1 MSTQSRDFAHRTAV
15 EVYGAFV
22 DECVVAHVGKD
33 RVGVPAK
40 TSAGKIDGRPVRLVT
55 ISGKGGWSSDP
66 ILAARWAGNDNISLL
81 DHQLSVARGS
91 LMFWLADAPRPW
103 SSEADLVEIE
113 RLAYAVV
120 CIAFLHDID
129 KDLGLRRGE
138 EIGEDAVAERMRR
151 YGIDDFLVGHRLRI
165 SPAAMLNYLEEVE
178 GTQAARSRAAPDYD
192 RRIAATCRYVELADK
207 LEGIFTSRESD
218 AGIDGI
224 LASLS
229 DPDRWPVLQDTAL
242 KQWDKV
248 EVHDHLHVFLL
259 DRFQHALSNACKEV
273 TGRLP
278 LIEIV
283 HDGRLLGAIPQEHAD
298 AIKDLALD
306 RFLHALPYGLRFSV
320 NNRLAC
326 EFTGGAASWQAC
338 RDVMRRTGDWRPFAN
353 LLALPRSFA
362 GAHRQEID
370 GLFEAAGMSSSWSAF
385 DGGAGATV
393 KPALDHPGGDARD
406 LDMAPAHA
414 LAFLVIVLNHTDAK
428 RKGGAPDAEVREKEL
443 LGLLNAEGRQPPP
456 VVAAAPAKDGRTRR
470 VLLAL
475 WTVSEIWQLAEE
487 DPNEAQELLD
497 RVVGREG
504 LAGIWLEGDDSR
516 RGLAAQVADVSSD
529 IVNALR
535 QRFSAYL
542 NGNAAQPF
550 DLDGSAKRC
559 ILCNEPVSTSRR
571 VNTASRAHG
580 IKSSAFSGRDARND
594 HLASPSGDT
603 HLCPVCLAESQLR
616 RQAQEEFKGS
626 GDLPPLIS
634 SPATT
639 GLFGGL
645 AYQHE
650 GAETS
655 MGLND
660 LNRLDVRKG
669 AVYDGLDCQTRRIR
683 VARLETLP
691 NKDEELVAQ
700 LRMMLTA
707 ARRLGRP
714 IHIFCGSPRRHPG
727 IFFFDALPAWLRR
740 LLGGDSLRIEQLGE
754 ALSRLGLFEH
764 LATKPGL
771 GVEWARQ
778 LADPD
783 SRVKLG
789 VLCVSWG
796 LAVDRRGSG
805 NADHAWSLIE
815 SRTRIQALS
824 LIRNT
829 GGEPV
834 NLKDNQDPLIRLAW
848 LATRIQKRVGIGAS
862 SNKQLLCWKT
872 ALDFYAGAESST
884 TSDRTALIL
893 GLAGTLEAELT
904 RKNDAAARKHRE
916 DEFKRGPG
924 RNREGESLDEA
935 CITFAEHF
943 SDKVWP
949 EIFNSREPASREQR
963 RAAAIYRF
971 ALLEAYRERGIA
983 ESEGSVAD
991 DDGPHASSG

>member
-1 MSTQSRDFAHRTAV
+1 MTVQARDFAHRTAV

-22 DECVVAHVGKD
+22 DECLVRHVGED
-33 RVGVPAK
+33 RADAPAK
-40 TSAGKIDGRPVRLVT
+40 ASAGKIDGRPVRLVT
-55 ISGKGGWSSDP
+55 ISGKGGWSKDP
-66 ILAARWAGNDNISLL
+66 ILAARWSNNDNISLL
-81 DHQLSVARGS
+81 DHLLSVARGS
-91 LMFWLADAPRPW
+91 LMFWLTDAPRSW
-103 SSEADLVEIE
+103 SSEADLAEIG

-138 EIGEDAVAERMRR
+138 EIGEEAVAERMRR

-165 SPAAMLNYLEEVE
+165 SPAAMLNYIEEVE
-178 GTQAARSRAAPDYD
+178 GSQAARSRAAPDYD
-192 RRIAATCRYVELADK
+192 RRIATTCRYIELADK
-207 LEGIFTSRESD
+207 LEGIFTSRASG
-218 AGIDGI
+218 AGVDGVI
-224 LASLS
+224 ASLGA
-229 DPDRWPVLQDTAL
+229 PNRWPVLQDTTL

-248 EVHDHLHVFLL
+248 EVHDYLHIFLL
-259 DRFQHALSNACKEV
+259 DRFQHALSTACKEIA
-273 TGRLP
+273 GRLP

-283 HDGRLLGAIPQEHAD
+283 HDGRLLSAIPQEHST

-306 RFLHALPYGLRFSV
+306 RFLQNLPYGLRFSV

-338 RDVMRRTGDWRPFAN
+338 RDIMQRTGDWRQHFAN
-353 LLALPRSFA
+353 LLALPKPFA
-362 GAHRQEID
+362 KKHQQDID
-370 GLFEAAGMSSSWSAF
+370 ELFEVAGMSSSWSPF
-385 DGGAGATV
+385 DGAGATA
-393 KPALDHPGGDARD
+393 KPALDHPGGDAGD

-414 LAFLVIVLNHTDAK
+414 LVFLVIVLNHVDVK
-428 RKGGAPDAEVREKEL
+428 RKDRAPVVGVRESEL
-443 LGLLNAEGRQPPP
+443 LSLLYAEDRQPPP
-456 VVAAAPAKDGRTRR
+456 VVGAVPVKDGRARR

-475 WTVSEIWQLAEE
+475 WTVSEIWQLA
-487 DPNEAQELLD
+487 DDDRDEAQELLD

-504 LAGIWLEGDDSR
+504 LVGLWLEGNDR
-516 RGLAAQVADVSSD
+516 RPGLATQVADESSE

-542 NGNAAQPF
+542 NGCVSRPF
-550 DLDGSAKRC
+550 DLDGPTKRC
-559 ILCNEPVSTSRR
+559 ILCNEPVSTVRR

-580 IKSSAFSGRDARND
+580 IKSSAFSGRDGRND

-616 RQAQEEFKGS
+616 RQAQAEFKGS
-626 GDLPPLIS
+626 RDLPPLIS

-669 AVYDGLDCQTRRIR
+669 AVYGGLDCQIRRIR

-691 NKDEELVAQ
+691 NRDEELVAQ
-700 LRMMLTA
+700 LRMTLIA
-707 ARRLGRP
+707 IRRTGRP
-714 IHIFCGSPRRHPG
+714 IHIFRGSPRRHPG
-727 IFFFDALPAWLRR
+727 IFFSDALPAWLRR
-740 LLGGDSLRIEQLGE
+740 LLGGDSLRIEQLGDT
-754 ALSRLGLFEH
+754 LSSLELFES
-764 LATKPGL
+764 LASKPGL
-771 GVEWARQ
+771 GIEWARQ

-783 SRVKLG
+783 PRVKLG
-789 VLCVSWG
+789 ALCVSWG
-796 LAVDRRGSG
+796 LATDRRGSG
-805 NADHAWSLIE
+805 DADHAWSLIE

-834 NLKDNQDPLIRLAW
+834 HLKDNQDPLIRLAW
-848 LATRIQKRVGIGAS
+848 LATRIQKRVGIGAAT
-862 SNKQLLCWKT
+862 NKQLLCWKT
-872 ALDFYAGAESST
+872 ALAFYSGAESST
-884 TSDRTALIL
+884 SSDRTALIL
-893 GLAGTLEAELT
+893 GLAGTLEEELS
-904 RKNDAAARKHRE
+904 RKNNAAARNHRE
-916 DEFKRGPG
+916 DEFKRGSEG
-924 RNREGESLDEA
+924 STQGESLGEA

-943 SDKVWP
+943 ADRVWP
-949 EIFNSREPASREQR
+949 AVFNSREPASREQR
-963 RAAAIYRF
+963 LAAAIYRF

-983 ESEGSVAD
+983 ESEQNSAVDDNGSD
-991 DDGPHASSG
+991 T